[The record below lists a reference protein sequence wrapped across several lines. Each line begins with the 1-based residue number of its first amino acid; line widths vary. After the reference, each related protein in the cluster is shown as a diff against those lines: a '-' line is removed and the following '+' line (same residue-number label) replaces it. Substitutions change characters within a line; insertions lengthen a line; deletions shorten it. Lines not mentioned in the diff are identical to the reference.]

1 MALPKEAAEALAR
14 LELFGINFG
23 LERTARLLA
32 ELGDPQRGLPSVLVA
47 GTNGKGSVA
56 ATLESIVR
64 EAGYRTGLYTSPHL
78 EEVEERLMIAGRA
91 VAGERLGA
99 WVLAA
104 IAAAERVLDGPP
116 TYFEALTAAAFAELA
131 AAGVEL
137 AVLEVGLGGRLDAT
151 NLAEPMLSLITPI
164 ALEHRAWLGDTA
176 AAIAREK
183 AGILRRGRPA
193 IAWGG
198 EPDAESALA
207 AAAAEIGAELTF
219 GDRSCAIERVEPLG
233 WEGQRLIL
241 DTPRI
246 ALASAVD
253 RGAGIGPAGS
263 PPSTRHELV
272 TPLLGAHQA
281 SNVAHAVLAAEA
293 LAGLG
298 LPRIDAASIA
308 RGVSRVRWPGRL
320 EPVPLPPGAGSRRVL
335 LDAGHNPHAA
345 AAVAAFLAT
354 LAARGE
360 GPVDLLLGLLADKQA
375 EAIVPPLAA
384 RTRRVILTLP
394 PHPRGRDPHDL
405 LPFAPAAA
413 VEPDLSRALDHAL
426 AAAPDTLLVTGSFYL
441 VGAVRRWLRERF
453 GTPVQTI

>member
-1 MALPKEAAEALAR
+1 MALPPEAAEALAR

-32 ELGDPQRGLPSVLVA
+32 ELGEPQRGLPAVLVA

-56 ATLESIVR
+56 ALLEAIAR

-78 EEVEERLMIAGRA
+78 EEVEERLQIGGRA

-99 WVLAA
+99 RVLAA

-131 AAGVEL
+131 DAGVEL

-151 NLAEPMLSLITPI
+151 NLADPMLSLITPI

-198 EPDAESALA
+198 DREADEALA

-219 GDRSCAIERVEPLG
+219 GERTAAIERVEPLG
-233 WEGQRLIL
+233 WQGQRLIL
-241 DTPRI
+241 DTR
-246 ALASAVD
+246 A
-253 RGAGIGPAGS
+253 
-263 PPSTRHELV
+263 RHELV

-281 SNVAHAVLAAEA
+281 TNVAHAVLAAEA
-293 LAGLG
+293 LAGRG
-298 LPRIDAASIA
+298 LPRIDAAAIA

-320 EPVPLPPGAGSRRVL
+320 EPVNLPPGAGPRRVL

-345 AAVAAFLAT
+345 AAVAAFLDV

-384 RTRRVILTLP
+384 RTRRVTLTLP
-394 PHPRGRDPHDL
+394 PHSRGRDPRDL
-405 LPFAPAAA
+405 LPLAPGATI
-413 VEPDLSRALDHAL
+413 ESDLPTALDHAL

-441 VGAVRRWLRERF
+441 VGATRRYLRERF
-453 GTPVQTI
+453 GVPVETI